1 MKQLNLA
8 KFARERQLNELEVRL
23 IFLCRHPTQATEI
36 YKKLCLMGIERSE
49 NWIFRKLRE
58 LANRGYLIRRRIA
71 KGHYG
76 NRSYYTAT
84 PEALGKALLAA
95 ERLRKGGDTTTA
107 NLRQFTA
114 RMG

>member
-1 MKQLNLA
+1 MKQLSLS
-8 KFARERQLNELEVRL
+8 KFAREKRLNELEIRL
-23 IFLCRHPTQATEI
+23 IFLCRHPTQASEV
-36 YKKLCLMGIERSE
+36 YRRLVLMGIERSE

-84 PEALGKALLAA
+84 PEALGKALLEA
-95 ERLRKGGDTTTA
+95 ERLRKGSDTTTA
-107 NLRQFTA
+107 NLRQFTT